1 MKENLENKI
10 IKQMKSNK
18 KGPDI
23 EIVYD
28 PVAEAFSEGLEI
40 HASRHR
46 VMPAGDFILWARR
59 TYNRNSL
66 FEYHHLETDEVVLCD
81 WLVRGKVAQELTSY
95 PGGCRPTRQ
104 FMDARVVLC
113 RESAESM
120 KRMLN
125 KRAKERQRLRDE
137 TTLQRLDQARHYRHK
152 GMDEVAKGLQLGS
165 TEYVGTEEGG
175 ESLAKSKEDLVALAR
190 NRIITHG

>member
-1 MKENLENKI
+1 MKTTKE
-10 IKQMKSNK
+10 S
-18 KGPDI
+18 PDI

-28 PVAEAFSEGLEI
+28 PVAEAFGEGLEI

-46 VMPAGDFILWARR
+46 VMAEGDFILWARR
-59 TYNRNSL
+59 NYDRPTL
-66 FEYHHLETDEVVLCD
+66 FEYHHLETDQVVLCD
-81 WLVRGKVAQELTSY
+81 WLICGKVAQELTSY
-95 PGGCRPTRQ
+95 NGGCRPSRQ

-113 RESAESM
+113 RESAEAM

-137 TTLQRLDQARHYRHK
+137 TALQRMDQARHYRLK
-152 GMDEVAKGLQLGS
+152 GMDDIAKGLQTCS

-175 ESLAKSKEDLVALAR
+175 EALAKTKEDLVALSR

>member
-1 MKENLENKI
+1 MKE
-10 IKQMKSNK
+10 
-18 KGPDI
+18 GPDI

-28 PVAEAFSEGLEI
+28 PVAEAFGEGLEI

-46 VMPAGDFILWARR
+46 VMPDGDFILWARR
-59 TYNRNSL
+59 TYDRSSL

-95 PGGCRPTRQ
+95 PGGCRPSRQ

-125 KRAKERQRLRDE
+125 NRAKERQRLRDE
-137 TTLQRLDQARHYRHK
+137 TNLQRLDQARHYRLK
-152 GMDEVAKGLQLGS
+152 GMDEVAKNLQSGS
-165 TEYVGTEEGG
+165 SEYVGTEEGG
-175 ESLAKSKEDLVALAR
+175 EALAESKETLVNLTR
-190 NRIITHG
+190 HRIITHG

>member
-1 MKENLENKI
+1 MKTTKE
-10 IKQMKSNK
+10 
-18 KGPDI
+18 GPDI

-28 PVAEAFSEGLEI
+28 PVAEAFGEGLEI

-59 TYNRNSL
+59 TYNRPTL
-66 FEYHHLETDEVVLCD
+66 FEYHHLETDQVVLCD

-95 PGGCRPTRQ
+95 EGDLKPSRN
-104 FMDARVVLC
+104 FMDVRVVLC
-113 RESAESM
+113 QESADSIRRMM
-120 KRMLN
+120 KR
-125 KRAKERQRLRDE
+125 KAEERQRLRNE
-137 TTLQRLDQARHYRHK
+137 TTLQRMDQARHYRHK
-152 GMDEVAKGLQLGS
+152 GMDSIAQGLQSGT

-175 ESLAKSKEDLVALAR
+175 EALAQSKEELVALAR